1 MKGNLIPKQIKKNI
15 NSFNPDNK
23 EIDDSKGIQLSFQ
36 KKHNIKSQIPWVDKH
51 RPLKLDDIIDQDDTI
66 KLLKNIVSSGN
77 MPHLLFYGPPGTG
90 KCLDPNTNVLLY
102 SGQVKMAKY
111 ITTNDILMG
120 DDGGQRIVYNVT
132 SGTDMMYKIQQEYG
146 DDYIVNSEHIISLKL
161 IVEYII
167 NTNFEKKGYDITYF
181 ENCELKTIFV
191 TNIFE
196 FDFNNIKINKK
207 YDICDIKVTDYICKS
222 ELWKKCFKGFKCS
235 ALDPK
240 SWHLEYD
247 NAYFEGYNLNFV
259 YDTCIAFKYKKAS
272 YITRRNFIAGLLKN
286 VDNNTIATQNNIL
299 YEDIVYIL
307 RSLGFIVNCYKT
319 SNYYICRIIESDDN
333 TYDIIVQKL
342 NHGQYCGFEISD
354 NRRFLLGDFT
364 VTHNTSSILAIANE
378 LFGPNKVN
386 ERVIEL
392 NASDE
397 RGINIVRVK
406 IMTLAKMSVSE
417 KDPNYTCPPYKII
430 ILDEAD
436 AMTGEAQ
443 SALRKIM
450 EDNSS
455 ITRFCFVCNYINQI
469 IPPIISR
476 CAKFR
481 FKPIE
486 VNKMNKKL
494 MYISNYENINIT
506 DSAIKTINYVSNG
519 DMRKAITLLQ
529 NLKYLDKN
537 IDNDDVCSMACI
549 MPDSMMNSLIEICM
563 EFGDSAMKITNL
575 TNELIMRGYPLNNI
589 LNQLVAK
596 IAENNILTDKMKSI
610 ICLHIANTEQ
620 RLINGADEFMQLLS
634 IFMCIKN
641 ISNGLKSIY
650 DL

>member
-1 MKGNLIPKQIKKNI
+1 MKGNTNSKQIKKNV

-23 EIDDSKGIQLSFQ
+23 EIDTSKESQLLLQ
-36 KKHNIKSQIPWVDKH
+36 KKRSHKSQIPWVDKH

-66 KLLKNIVSSGN
+66 KILKNIVSSGN

-90 KCLDPNTNVLLY
+90 KCLDPNTEVLLY
-102 SGQVKMAKY
+102 SGEIKLAKN

-120 DDGGQRIVYNVT
+120 DDSEPRKVYNT
-132 SGTDMMYKIQQEYG
+132 TTGTDIMYKIKQQYG
-146 DDYIVNSEHIISLKL
+146 DDYTVNSEHIISLKL
-161 IVEYII
+161 VVQYII
-167 NTNFEKKGYDITYF
+167 NTNFDKNGYDITYF
-181 ENCELKTIFV
+181 ENYDLKAIFV
-191 TNIFE
+191 NDISE
-196 FDFNNIKINKK
+196 FNFNDIKINKK
-207 YDICDIKVTDYICKS
+207 YDICDIKITDYIEKS
-222 ELWKKCFKGFKCS
+222 DLWKKCFKGFKCS
-235 ALDPK
+235 ALNPK

-247 NAYFEGYNLNFV
+247 NAYFEGCNLNFM
-259 YDTCIAFKYKKAS
+259 YDTCLAFKYKTAS
-272 YITRRNFIAGLLKN
+272 YETRKNFITGLLKN
-286 VDNNTIATQNNIL
+286 VGHNVIATQNNIL
-299 YEDIVYIL
+299 YDNIVYLL
-307 RSLGFIVNCYKT
+307 RSLGFMVVCSKK
-319 SNYYICRIIESDDN
+319 SNYYICSIIESEDN
-333 TYDIIVQKL
+333 TYDITVQKL
-342 NHGQYCGFEISD
+342 DHGHYCGFEISG

-364 VTHNTSSILAIANE
+364 VTHNTSCILAIANE
-378 LFGPNKVN
+378 LFGPNKID

-417 KDPNYTCPPYKII
+417 RDPNYTCPPYKII

-506 DSAIKTINYVSNG
+506 ESAIRTINYVSNG

-529 NLKYLDKN
+529 NLKYLEKDV
-537 IDNDDVCSMACI
+537 DTDDVCSMACI
-549 MPDSMMNSLIEICM
+549 MPENVMNSLIETCM

-575 TNELIMRGYPLNNI
+575 TNELIMKGYPLSNI

-596 IAENNILTDKMKSI
+596 IAGNNILTDKMKSI